1 MMLNTLNWYRLD
13 PLDVLL
19 FRDSRPFQPGEGSWA
34 KSLFPPLPITV
45 FQALRSLCD
54 PYTERRQNLEF
65 LGPFLIDEK
74 NQVWVNTPKDL
85 VCIGTKSN
93 EKADMNDRADIN
105 KIKGFARTQPAPTD
119 DPAWKYVCHPLPGS
133 LRPIV
138 EPTLKENEQLQGR
151 PAPLMRLDAL
161 ALYLQGELDQLKP
174 QEHFH
179 DFPWSTQVLPHIKM
193 QTESRNVEDEAGYFT
208 EVANRLHPGWG
219 LVAGISVPDLEGV
232 VRIGGEGHQ
241 AQVHPLK
248 ADPFEGL
255 ISFQGTGKETVAYV
269 LTPGLAAVVA
279 DAPVYGL
286 YPHDWQDILVGVVGD
301 RPLLAGGLSTVTR
314 RNGQERLGY
323 SAQRAYVSAGTLY
336 HFAKPPHPQPQQL
349 LSGVAAKARTTFEK
363 LHYGQLL
370 WGTA

>member
-1 MMLNTLNWYRLD
+1 MAQLKLNWYRLD

-54 PYTERRQNLEF
+54 PYTERCQNLEF
-65 LGPFLIDEK
+65 LGPLLIDGK
-74 NQVWVNTPKDL
+74 NQVWVDTPKDL
-85 VCIGTKSN
+85 VCIGTEGN
-93 EKADMNDRADIN
+93 QKADMNDRADLS
-105 KIKGFARTQPAPTD
+105 KVKGFARTQPVE
-119 DPAWKYVCHPLPGS
+119 DPAWKHICHPLAGN

-138 EPTLKENEQLQGR
+138 EPVLKKDEQLQGR

-161 ALYLQGELDQLKP
+161 VLYLQGKLDQLKP
-174 QEHFH
+174 KEHFH

-193 QTESRNVEDEAGYFT
+193 QTQSRNVEDEAGYFT
-208 EVANRLHPGWG
+208 EVANRMHSGWG
-219 LVAGISVPDLEGV
+219 LVAGMSVPNLKGV
-232 VRIGGEGHQ
+232 VRLGGEGHH
-241 AQVHPLK
+241 AQVQSLQD
-248 ADPFEGL
+248 DPFAALTAFE
-255 ISFQGTGKETVAYV
+255 GTGQETLAYV
-269 LTPGLAAVVA
+269 LTPGLAQAVEGM
-279 DAPVYGL
+279 PLYGL
-286 YPHDWQDILVGVVGD
+286 YPYDWQDRLIGVVGD

-314 RNGQERLGY
+314 RSGQERLGY
-323 SAQRAYVSAGTLY
+323 SAQRAYVRPGTLY
-336 HFAKPPHPQPQQL
+336 YFAAPPHPQPQQL

>member
-1 MMLNTLNWYRLD
+1 MTELSWYRLD

-54 PYTERRQNLEF
+54 SYAQNLEF
-65 LGPFLIDEK
+65 LGPFLIDAK
-74 NQVWVNTPKDL
+74 NQVWVDTPKDL
-85 VCIGTKSN
+85 VCIGNKSN
-93 EKADMNDRADIN
+93 EEVDINDRADLS
-105 KIKGFARTQPAPTD
+105 KVKGFARTQPAATD
-119 DPAWKYVCHPLPGS
+119 DPAWKDVCHPLPGK

-138 EPTLKENEQLQGR
+138 EPTLRENEQAQGR

-161 ALYLQGELDQLKP
+161 VLYLQGKLDQLNAK
-174 QEHFH
+174 EHFH
-179 DFPWSTQVLPHIKM
+179 DLPWSTQVLPHIKM

-208 EVANRLHPGWG
+208 EVANRMHPGWG
-219 LVAGISVPDLEGV
+219 FVAGISVANLEGV

-241 AQVHPLK
+241 AQVHALK
-248 ADPFEGL
+248 KPPFADLER
-255 ISFQGTGKETVAYV
+255 FQGTGQETLAYV
-269 LTPGLAAVVA
+269 LTPGLAPVVA

-286 YPHDWQDILVGVVGD
+286 YPHDWQEHLIGVVGD
-301 RPLLAGGLSTVTR
+301 RPLLAGGLSTFTR
-314 RNGQERLGY
+314 RNGQPQLGY
-323 SAQRAYVSAGTLY
+323 SAQRAYVRPGTIY
-336 HFAKPPHPQPQQL
+336 RFAQPPSPQPQQL
-349 LSGVAAKARTTFEK
+349 LGGVAPKARTTFEK